1 MKDWPAEHPK
11 AKLMARKRAQILAAA
26 RDVFLRL
33 GYEGSSMEAIAAG
46 ADVSIMTLYRHAE
59 SKDDLFGAVIAS
71 ACDPNDPAEQAEFT
85 RLMKKPFGEVLVA
98 LGMIVQH
105 RLAAPETVALMRVV
119 MSETARFPE
128 LGDLAYRGFVG
139 NLEQMMVMVF
149 GAREESAGLSP
160 QTRKRLAS
168 LFLDRLVGADMLRIL
183 LGLSGMSAHDQ
194 KLRAER
200 ARDETLTAIEGEL
213 AAASAEGRRAG

>member
-1 MKDWPAEHPK
+1 MKDWSPDHPK
-11 AKLMARKRAQILAAA
+11 AKLMARKRAQILVAA
-26 RDVFLRL
+26 RDAFLRL

-59 SKDDLFGAVIAS
+59 SKDDLFAAVIAS

-85 RLMKKPFGEVLVA
+85 RLLKKPFGEVLVA
-98 LGMIVQH
+98 LGMIAQQ

-119 MSETARFPE
+119 MSETTRFPE

-139 NLEQMMVMVF
+139 NLEQMMVAVF
-149 GAREESAGLSP
+149 AACEESAGLPS
-160 QTRKRLAS
+160 QARKRLAS

-183 LGLSGMSAHDQ
+183 LGLAGLSPHEQ

-200 ARDETLTAIEGEL
+200 ARDETLAAVEAEL
-213 AAASAEGRRAG
+213 AAGAHGRRTG

>member
-1 MKDWPAEHPK
+1 
-11 AKLMARKRAQILAAA
+11 
-26 RDVFLRL
+26 
-33 GYEGSSMEAIAAG
+33 
-46 ADVSIMTLYRHAE
+46 
-59 SKDDLFGAVIAS
+59 
-71 ACDPNDPAEQAEFT
+71 
-85 RLMKKPFGEVLVA
+85 MKKPFGEVLVA

>member
-26 RDVFLRL
+26 RDAFLRL

-119 MSETARFPE
+119 ISETARFPE

-168 LFLDRLVGADMLRIL
+168 LFLDRLGGADMLRIL